1 MFSMTERAR
10 MWTFR
15 AKGLNGMLH
24 VPTMTAT
31 VIPHV
36 LRAARHAGIDPAAA
50 VARLRLPP
58 SITFEDRLPLARLA
72 DFWEAMLQLVKDP
85 WFPIRAAAIP
95 EHDELSLLAMFC
107 RAQETLGEALRSIA
121 QYSLLVTDAFLI
133 SARVDRDHAALA
145 FNMPT
150 ALERLGVRC
159 QLEFLVCDTVGGI
172 ENATGGMRPLDVAFA
187 HPRPAAGIPP
197 WPGGVEVRFD
207 APRTEIVYPWSAWNG
222 RLRGAKPELA
232 RALRPKLDAMLTAA
246 AGRITTSDR
255 VRMALPELLY
265 EGKPDGQ
272 RVARQLS
279 VSWRTLQRRLEAAGT
294 TFRTLLDETRFRLA
308 REWLEHTPM
317 PIKVVAARLGY
328 ADERAFDRAFHR
340 WARIG
345 PMQYRRRAARWRRAA
360 SPGTA
365 SRSSSLG
372 FSEQTLGT
380 AQRRSKS
387 QDLDLEDD
395 ANRFQ

>member
-15 AKGLNGMLH
+15 AKGLNGMVH

-107 RAQETLGEALRSIA
+107 RAQENLGEALRSIA

-172 ENATGGMRPLDVAFA
+172 ENA
-187 HPRPAAGIPP
+187 AAGIPP

-272 RVARQLS
+272 RVA
-279 VSWRTLQRRLEAAGT
+279 
-294 TFRTLLDETRFRLA
+294 
-308 REWLEHTPM
+308 
-317 PIKVVAARLGY
+317 
-328 ADERAFDRAFHR
+328 
-340 WARIG
+340 
-345 PMQYRRRAARWRRAA
+345 
-360 SPGTA
+360 
-365 SRSSSLG
+365 
-372 FSEQTLGT
+372 
-380 AQRRSKS
+380 
-387 QDLDLEDD
+387 
-395 ANRFQ
+395 